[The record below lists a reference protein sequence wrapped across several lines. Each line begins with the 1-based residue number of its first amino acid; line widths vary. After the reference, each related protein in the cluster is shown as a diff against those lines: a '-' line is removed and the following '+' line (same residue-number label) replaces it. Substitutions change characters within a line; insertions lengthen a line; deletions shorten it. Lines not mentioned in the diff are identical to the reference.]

1 MSKSFLEYKACC
13 NFQVSQ
19 NGLDVC
25 GLLIE
30 RLGVSFRH
38 YVNTVLPPTVDRL
51 GDSKES
57 VRERASS
64 VLNRYVAWVLKVA
77 NNFLPLLPSPFL
89 YRVQ

>member
-1 MSKSFLEYKACC
+1 MSLLLEHETCC

-64 VLNRYVAWVLKVA
+64 VLNRYVTL
-77 NNFLPLLPSPFL
+77 L

>member
-1 MSKSFLEYKACC
+1 MTCFR
-13 NFQVSQ
+13 FQVSQ

-51 GDSKES
+51 GDSKEA
-57 VRERASS
+57 VRERAAS
-64 VLNRYVAWVLKVA
+64 VLNRCASCLRLDRMTLVV
-77 NNFLPLLPSPFL
+77 
-89 YRVQ
+89 